1 MEAENGK
8 VFELNGRQVKKPGKG
23 VYIINGRKVVV
34 K

>member
-8 VFELNGRQVKKPGKG
+8 VFDLNGRQVKTPGKG